1 MALGPSFRW
10 GREGGTHL
18 NQSPT
23 PCAGRR
29 LALMPYTHRTP
40 EQRAELERQ
49 AKALRAQGASMAE
62 IERATGVPVPTLY
75 QWAAR
80 GGWRACDLVRE
91 RLDQIGAGP
100 SPSPLGE
107 GKGWGSGVSDG
118 AAVDAS
124 HPTLTLRGGK
134 DGTSGRGAPTPQAS
148 QGEQPPAAS
157 ARTRPTGGEGGQDI
171 DVSADALRSAG
182 ERALAAALQLAQAGQ
197 AKAARDQLLLGQR
210 FVAAA
215 EHVSGF
221 ETQESQ
227 AARRQRQDYEVSK
240 AELEN
245 RLLRLLDHQLR
256 EMMRATGLDQIE
268 GLDPDS
274 FDFEPF
280 RIGEDDYRRATPE
293 EIARIRAEVVK
304 G

>member
-10 GREGGTHL
+10 GRDGGTHL

-29 LALMPYTHRTP
+29 LAVMPYTHRTP

-49 AKALRAQGASMAE
+49 AKALRLAGASMAE

-80 GGWRACDLVRE
+80 GGWRACDLARE
-91 RLDQIGAGP
+91 ALSEIPADPRESRDLYQDKALDGHQVPDRLAA
-100 SPSPLGE
+100 S
-107 GKGWGSGVSDG
+107 GSS
-118 AAVDAS
+118 
-124 HPTLTLRGGK
+124 
-134 DGTSGRGAPTPQAS
+134 GAPDP
-148 QGEQPPAAS
+148 
-157 ARTRPTGGEGGQDI
+157 
-171 DVSADALRSAG
+171 VSADALRSAG

-293 EIARIRAEVVK
+293 EIARIRAGEWDSS
-304 G
+304 